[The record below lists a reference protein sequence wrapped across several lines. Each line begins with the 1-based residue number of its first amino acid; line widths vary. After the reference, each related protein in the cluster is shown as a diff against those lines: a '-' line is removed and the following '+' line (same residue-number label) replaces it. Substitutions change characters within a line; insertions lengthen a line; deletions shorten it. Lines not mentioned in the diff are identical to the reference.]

1 MGVGVWAATW
11 VSQELSVTHGEEPW
25 EGPDRKE
32 EFSLG
37 VSTRGQQLATPL
49 LGQMAWALLG
59 PTDPGLAYHVPS
71 CPGPL
76 SYPSALLP

>member
-11 VSQELSVTHGEEPW
+11 VSQEPSVTHGEEPW

-37 VSTRGQQLATPL
+37 VSTRGQQLAIPF

-59 PTDPGLAYHVPS
+59 PTDPRP
-71 CPGPL
+71 CIPCT
-76 SYPSALLP
+76 

>member
-37 VSTRGQQLATPL
+37 VSTRVFYNHDLHFIPI
-49 LGQMAWALLG
+49 
-59 PTDPGLAYHVPS
+59 
-71 CPGPL
+71 
-76 SYPSALLP
+76 